1 MTTGRINQGASCVRS
16 LAWSDTRPLSVDE
29 RAAPAL
35 APVESPCVSLLPPVS
50 QAGRRHSVCINIAC
64 ALERDAASREYSEEH
79 LA

>member
-35 APVESPCVSLLPPVS
+35 AHGESPFVCRYCRRSRKPVGDTPCV
-50 QAGRRHSVCINIAC
+50 
-64 ALERDAASREYSEEH
+64 
-79 LA
+79 